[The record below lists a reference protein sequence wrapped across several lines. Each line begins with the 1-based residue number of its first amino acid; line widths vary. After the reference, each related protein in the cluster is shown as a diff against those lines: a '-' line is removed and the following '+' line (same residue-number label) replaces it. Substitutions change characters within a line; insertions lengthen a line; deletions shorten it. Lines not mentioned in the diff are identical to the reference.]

1 MDTTGLMSVHTLF
14 VREHNRIATFFDK
27 NTGWEAEQ
35 IYQETRRIVGA
46 ELQFIT
52 YNEFLPLL
60 LSPKTVGQ
68 CFNLCFLFLLSFFF
82 FTPNWLHFCYLSS
95 FCRSKTTTSL
105 CWKENGIS
113 MVTTLVS
120 VPKRLKPSLWRLTDL
135 ATVWFKRSFYVLVK
149 RALNTNALVILS

>member
-27 NTGWEAEQ
+27 NTEWEAEQ

-60 LSPKTVGQ
+60 LSPKTVG
-68 CFNLCFLFLLSFFF
+68 FVFVVVFFLLLTDFISVTF
-82 FTPNWLHFCYLSS
+82 LHFVDQRQQPRSAERKTVFQWLQPWCQCPSVSS
-95 FCRSKTTTSL
+95 LL
-105 CWKENGIS
+105 CGGLPIWPQFGS
-113 MVTTLVS
+113 RGVS
-120 VPKRLKPSLWRLTDL
+120 T
-135 ATVWFKRSFYVLVK
+135 F
-149 RALNTNALVILS
+149 

>member
-60 LSPKTVGQ
+60 LSPKTVG
-68 CFNLCFLFLLSFFF
+68 FVFVVVFFLFLTDFISVTF
-82 FTPNWLHFCYLSS
+82 LHFVDQRQQSRSAERKTVFQWLQPWCQCPSVSS
-95 FCRSKTTTSL
+95 LL
-105 CWKENGIS
+105 CGGLPIWPQFGS
-113 MVTTLVS
+113 RGVS
-120 VPKRLKPSLWRLTDL
+120 T
-135 ATVWFKRSFYVLVK
+135 F
-149 RALNTNALVILS
+149 